1 MPEKPRITGRRIVA
15 KSRLFKVEEM
25 DLQFSNGA
33 RRRFERIVGGS
44 APASVLVVPMLDQD
58 TVLLVREYA
67 AAMDRYELGLPKGLV
82 EQGEDPLDA
91 ANREIMEEVGHGAGR
106 LRHLTELT
114 LAPAYIEHRTLV
126 ILAQDLYPRRVPGD
140 EPEPLEVVPWR
151 LSEIDNL
158 LQQPDCT
165 EARTFAAL
173 YLTRTLLRNDPDA
186 MRGERNATSHTPHP

>member
-15 KSRLFKVEEM
+15 RSRLFKVEEM

-33 RRRFERIVGGS
+33 QRRFERIAGGT

-67 AAMDRYELGLPKGLV
+67 AAMDRYELGLPKGLM
-82 EQGEDPLDA
+82 EPGEDPLDA
-91 ANREIMEEVGHGAGR
+91 ANREIMEEVGHGADR
-106 LRHLTELT
+106 LRQLTELT

-126 ILAQDLYPRRVPGD
+126 ILAQDLYPRRLPGD

-151 LSEIDNL
+151 LSELEDL
-158 LQQPDCT
+158 LQRPDCT
-165 EARTFAAL
+165 EARTIAAL
-173 YLTRTLLRNDPDA
+173 YLTRTLLS
-186 MRGERNATSHTPHP
+186 GEHRLSSTPV